1 MNEMKDIYPDGP
13 ITSGD
18 KKLME
23 MVKMNEMNEMK
34 ETVRDRME
42 DLYWTLAPH
51 LTESSKN
58 ELDQLMCNFR
68 VITNEIIDK
77 D

>member
-1 MNEMKDIYPDGP
+1 MMNEMKD
-13 ITSGD
+13 
-18 KKLME
+18 
-23 MVKMNEMNEMK
+23 
-34 ETVRDRME
+34 TVRDRME

-51 LTESSKN
+51 LTESSKD

-77 D
+77 DSA

>member
-1 MNEMKDIYPDGP
+1 MMNKMKDIYPDGP

-23 MVKMNEMNEMK
+23 MEKMNEMK

-51 LTESSKN
+51 LTESSKD